1 MTKHFMCSADGAC
14 TGEKN
19 ARLAQ
24 IVQDNE
30 EGAVALGRHGVDVL
44 MKCEQLQRPLLRGA
58 GCVLKNCANGWRAGK
73 CSTVPRAGWPGPF
86 DAPA

>member
-1 MTKHFMCSADGAC
+1 MTKPFMCSADAPAQKRKG
-14 TGEKN
+14 

-44 MKCEQLQRPLLRGA
+44 MKCEQLQRPLLREA
-58 GCVLKNCANGWRAGK
+58 GCVLATCANGWRTGK
-73 CSTVPRAGWPGPF
+73 CSTLPEQGPF